1 MFRRSPSWYQ
11 QNLTQVATRFSSI
24 FNSDKP
30 ENLNLLPSFSCQD
43 LMSDGVFLS
52 PVSGLHYM
60 LHLFDQTD
68 LQLSSR
74 DMSGTAQFNQVKETV
89 RHHED
94 RMVFLESRNQQ
105 LQQRVSRKIAVDA
118 EFDDWVTNRSE
129 EDWLVIRGLPRLS
142 QMTDREWQD
151 AARRQVA
158 DMIKLVLRVNK
169 VRDLEFTVLYVG
181 NPLKHQ
187 KSGPTLYNVRLDS
200 VYASKTIRELYSGF
214 FRHNRPVDKPSSLKF
229 VEVRNKVTLET
240 KIRISILRQLGSIY
254 KAANKGSDFKVKGYD
269 PRPTL
274 VTLPARGTS
283 ERART
288 YNFIQAATS
297 LNSSFNDEHLTRI
310 FSNVKNHHQGN
321 LRALFLVIDD
331 DDRERCLQLVQ
342 ASRERRPPGPS
353 SSVVT
358 SGHVSGSGHGMDLEA
373 LRSSISSPPPPP
385 PEGDQ
390 SEHDRCRSRSRGR
403 SDRVDQ
409 SKKGLK
415 RCRLSSSSR
424 SPSPP
429 RKTSKKSKKKRSR
442 RSPSSS
448 SGSSSSRS
456 STHHTKS
463 RKH

>member
-1 MFRRSPSWYQ
+1 
-11 QNLTQVATRFSSI
+11 
-24 FNSDKP
+24 
-30 ENLNLLPSFSCQD
+30 
-43 LMSDGVFLS
+43 
-52 PVSGLHYM
+52 
-60 LHLFDQTD
+60 
-68 LQLSSR
+68 
-74 DMSGTAQFNQVKETV
+74 MSGTAQFNQVKETV

-94 RMVFLESRNQQ
+94 RMVFLENRNQQ

-142 QMTDREWQD
+142 QMSDREWQD

-169 VRDLEFTVLYVG
+169 IRDLDFTVLYVG

-200 VYASKTIRELYSGF
+200 VFASKRIREIYSGF
-214 FRHNRPVDKPSSLKF
+214 FRHSRPVDQPSSLKR

-254 KAANKGSDFKVKGYD
+254 KEANKGSDFKVKGFD
-269 PRPTL
+269 PRPVL
-274 VTLPARGTS
+274 ITLPARGSS
-283 ERART
+283 ERPRT

-297 LNSSFNDEHLTRI
+297 LNANFNDEHLTRI

-342 ASRERRPPGPS
+342 ASLDRRRSGPS
-353 SSVVT
+353 SSLVPSGTLVT
-358 SGHVSGSGHGMDLEA
+358 SGHVSGPGHGMDLEA
-373 LRSSISSPPPPP
+373 IRSSVLSPPPPP
-385 PEGDQ
+385 
-390 SEHDRCRSRSRGR
+390 SEHDRGRSRSRGR
-403 SDRVDQ
+403 SDKLDSTKQ
-409 SKKGLK
+409 GLK
-415 RCRLSSSSR
+415 RRRLSSSSR
-424 SPSPP
+424 SSTPP
-429 RKTSKKSKKKRSR
+429 RKSKKSKSKKKRSR

-448 SGSSSSRS
+448 SGSSATSSH
-456 STHHTKS
+456 TTKS